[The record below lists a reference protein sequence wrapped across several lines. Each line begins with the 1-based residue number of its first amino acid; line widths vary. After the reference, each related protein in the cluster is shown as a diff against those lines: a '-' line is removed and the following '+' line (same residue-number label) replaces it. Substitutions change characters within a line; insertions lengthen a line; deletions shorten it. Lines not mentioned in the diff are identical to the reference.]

1 MENQKP
7 SVLSNCIRYAVIL
20 AVISILYSLLLYS
33 LGQTQNKVLGFLA
46 FVILLA
52 VMIWAVKDFRDK
64 KSGGFISFGQA
75 FRVGFYTGLFA
86 GIITAIYTY
95 LFFKYF
101 DPELVNQMI
110 IKAEEDLISNNP
122 NMEDSQIEMA
132 MSYTRRF
139 MQPAWMAFFGFLW
152 NAVVAA
158 ILGLIIA
165 AIMKKEE
172 NPMNTAV

>member
-7 SVLSNCIRYAVIL
+7 SVLGNCLRYALIL

-33 LGQTQNKVLGFLA
+33 LGQMQNKVLGFLA
-46 FVILLA
+46 FAVLLV

-64 KSGGFISFGQA
+64 KSGGFVSFGTA
-75 FRVGFYTGLFA
+75 FRIGFFTGLFA
-86 GIITAIYTY
+86 GIITGIYTY

-101 DPELVNQMI
+101 DPEMIGQMLA
-110 IKAEEDLISNNP
+110 KAEENFIEQNP
-122 NMEDSQIEMA
+122 NMDDSQIELA

-139 MQPAWMAFFGFLW
+139 MQPAWMAFWGFLW
-152 NAVVAA
+152 NAVVSAV
-158 ILGLIIA
+158 LGLIVA

-172 NPMNTAV
+172 NPMNSAV